1 MSSVI
6 VIYLT
11 CETKVVNP
19 LLLRLFDS
27 TYVLFAHPF
36 CSEAE
41 VLTIIMQEN
50 ALNKGKRQSR
60 KAFITEKWC
69 STYVSH
75 FA

>member
-19 LLLRLFDS
+19 LLSAFT

-50 ALNKGKRQSR
+50 ALNKGKQLSR